1 MYMSSDL
8 MINCPYLQ
16 FEIMDSHYIHFCR
29 IKCFVYGKLRP
40 LCLFCIRFTSE
51 EPSVVFARKQP
62 SDDKQWFDLQHR
74 RGVSPHLL
82 LYLQSHHPHA
92 STSTN
97 SVCFTRSMKF
107 ADINCP
113 EQSRHIRSR
122 TSPLLQQSSH
132 HVKWLL
138 PLAHQKMTKEAV
150 TVYCCVRNRQN
161 TWLDSVNILLSISD
175 LVQNVQKGYLWNYK
189 SCQCAHWCGLQ
200 LCQISHSCELSSCC
214 KCIKILH

>member
-1 MYMSSDL
+1 
-8 MINCPYLQ
+8 
-16 FEIMDSHYIHFCR
+16 MDVAQQRDIDIDRPRPSAQR
-29 IKCFVYGKLRP
+29 WPRWQNLRGVFDNES
-40 LCLFCIRFTSE
+40 LTQLLGAYRMESLLDSFTSE

-82 LYLQSHHPHA
+82 LYLQNHHPHA

-113 EQSRHIRSR
+113 EQSRHIRSC

-150 TVYCCVRNRQN
+150 TDRQN
-161 TWLDSVNILLSISD
+161 T
-175 LVQNVQKGYLWNYK
+175 
-189 SCQCAHWCGLQ
+189 
-200 LCQISHSCELSSCC
+200 
-214 KCIKILH
+214 

>member
-1 MYMSSDL
+1 
-8 MINCPYLQ
+8 
-16 FEIMDSHYIHFCR
+16 
-29 IKCFVYGKLRP
+29 
-40 LCLFCIRFTSE
+40 
-51 EPSVVFARKQP
+51 
-62 SDDKQWFDLQHR
+62 
-74 RGVSPHLL
+74 
-82 LYLQSHHPHA
+82 
-92 STSTN
+92 
-97 SVCFTRSMKF
+97 MKF

-175 LVQNVQKGYLWNYK
+175 LVGMFKRDISGTIRAAKVEFHHTVHIDVVYNCAKFHIPVSCLHVANVLKYF
-189 SCQCAHWCGLQ
+189 
-200 LCQISHSCELSSCC
+200 
-214 KCIKILH
+214 IKL